1 MPILVATGRPQQED
15 FHEFTARLEIDY
27 ICFKMNKNLQ
37 TKKKK
42 PPNPPKQKTPTQ
54 NPKIQQ
60 TKILNYDLKVFGMAR
75 CEEKSEICV
84 WNKF

>member
-42 PPNPPKQKTPTQ
+42 PKNPT
-54 NPKIQQ
+54 
-60 TKILNYDLKVFGMAR
+60 
-75 CEEKSEICV
+75 
-84 WNKF
+84 NKNFKL